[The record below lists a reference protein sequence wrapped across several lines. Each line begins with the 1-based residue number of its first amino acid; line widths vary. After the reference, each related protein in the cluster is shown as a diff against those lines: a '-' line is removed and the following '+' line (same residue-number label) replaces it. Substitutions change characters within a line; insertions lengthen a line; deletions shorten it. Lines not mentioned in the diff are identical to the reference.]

1 MPCDP
6 SLACY
11 STAAASEALPVP
23 RDHAL
28 GEPLRR
34 EPARELGALQ
44 LDRGHDGARERSPG
58 PRIRQR
64 EDAVIEPGRLEVVAL
79 ATLEVAADFP
89 CIHAELGRDRTRRG
103 FGRAGWGVAPLP
115 RHEQVAIERE
125 LRSRQ

>member
-6 SLACY
+6 SLACC
-11 STAAASEALPVP
+11 STAAAGETLPMA

-44 LDRGHDGARERSPG
+44 LDRGHEGTRERSPG
-58 PRIRQR
+58 ARIGER

-79 ATLEVAADFP
+79 AMLEVAADFP
-89 CIHAELGRDRTRRG
+89 CVHAELARDRTRRG
-103 FGRAGWGVAPLP
+103 FGRAGRRVA
-115 RHEQVAIERE
+115 
-125 LRSRQ
+125 